1 MNAHVSK
8 HKLFPH
14 KNTAERWAQ
23 EMLSQWQQGRVG
35 LVLDAKRVYYAHKH
49 AVYEQVHTSAPWVI
63 KEVISIQN
71 TTGIALI
78 PCSPCSINNCSVLF
92 NLRKQAGA
100 MKRGRLLKG
109 WRLTGTTAQFLHS
122 LNFYISTLS
131 LLPMFRF
138 LDVFAHEHIVCFEQR
153 GIGHYLSFKC

>member
-1 MNAHVSK
+1 MNSHVSK

-49 AVYEQVHTSAPWVI
+49 TVYAQVHTSAPWVI

-109 WRLTGTTAQFLHS
+109 WRLHHWNDCSIPAFFKFLHKHTIIATHVQVFGCVCTWEHCV
-122 LNFYISTLS
+122 LWAKRNRPLS
-131 LLPMFRF
+131 QF
-138 LDVFAHEHIVCFEQR
+138 
-153 GIGHYLSFKC
+153 